1 MKHSLKIVEEA
12 VLNGR
17 HRVSEG
23 EVLCESVFWDYTVPP
38 AQSDSARL
46 CIFWHWGWLIRNT
59 VYRGEIQS

>member
-46 CIFWHWGWLIRNT
+46 CIFWHWG
-59 VYRGEIQS
+59 